1 MNLKAAI
8 NGIKQKDE
16 TAFEFIYNSTS
27 SSVYGIIKAI
37 IKDHNKTEDVMQET
51 YIKMIKSIN
60 SYNYKY
66 NFKSWLLTIARN
78 TALDYYRKIIKE
90 EVIDVNENE
99 HLFPKQKIVVGYA
112 ITGIQL
118 VGNYSYEVQTLNY
131 NKQITT
137 INKQKQ
143 KEISNEMI
151 DEFHKYFYFVED
163 YLELYNVDIE
173 IYVNEENDYEYKMIV
188 KVEKL
193 FNVFD
198 EYILY
203 YDEKREIDDDEEEK
217 EMKGILIYQNITYNF
232 KSEEELEEGES
243 EIKVIIYEENY
254 NNRVEIEKEVEIDE
268 YQYEYTIYKDNKKH
282 EVVELEVEEG
292 KIELVIEKE
301 DAEHE
306 YTITKINNN
315 NFLITYDDDYIFNLF
330 TDLNE
335 KQYVYEYENEQI
347 IKK

>member
-1 MNLKAAI
+1 
-8 NGIKQKDE
+8 
-16 TAFEFIYNSTS
+16 
-27 SSVYGIIKAI
+27 
-37 IKDHNKTEDVMQET
+37 
-51 YIKMIKSIN
+51 
-60 SYNYKY
+60 
-66 NFKSWLLTIARN
+66 
-78 TALDYYRKIIKE
+78 
-90 EVIDVNENE
+90 
-99 HLFPKQKIVVGYA
+99 
-112 ITGIQL
+112 
-118 VGNYSYEVQTLNY
+118 
-131 NKQITT
+131 
-137 INKQKQ
+137 
-143 KEISNEMI
+143 MI

-198 EYILY
+198 EYVLY